1 MNSRWASLVHPLY
14 TAWGQGKC
22 KVRLWGVQGAVQPE
36 RVGFF
41 LHFIPAYV
49 CKSLILHVKD
59 VWGSAA
65 MPRISQNNGLAETMF
80 WAVRAVQ
87 ALMERGRAVGLPN

>member
-22 KVRLWGVQGAVQPE
+22 KVRLWDVQGAVQPE
-36 RVGFF
+36 RAGFR

-49 CKSLILHVKD
+49 RKSLILHVKG
-59 VWGSAA
+59 VWSSAVI
-65 MPRISQNNGLAETMF
+65 PRISPNKGFAGAMF